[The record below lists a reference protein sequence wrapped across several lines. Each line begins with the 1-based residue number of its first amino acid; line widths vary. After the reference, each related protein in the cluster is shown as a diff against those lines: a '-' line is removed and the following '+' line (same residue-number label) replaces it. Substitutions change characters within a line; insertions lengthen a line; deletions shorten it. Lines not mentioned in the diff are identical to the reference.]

1 MQFLLM
7 TPAEQCKF
15 FFNDTG
21 GEMPFFLT
29 PAEQCNFSFNNA
41 SRAMQFFQSLF
52 HQINV
57 YERVLMKMIAKA
69 YLNNSINEG
78 VA

>member
-1 MQFLLM
+1 MQ
-7 TPAEQCKF
+7 
-15 FFNDTG
+15 
-21 GEMPFFLT
+21 FFLT
-29 PAEQCNFSFNNA
+29 TTAEQCNFFFNNTNG
-41 SRAMQFFQSLF
+41 AMQFFQSLF

-69 YLNNSINEG
+69 YLNNSINEEG